1 MSAHPFAPWLQP
13 LAGAAVS
20 RLALLANHVLASEPA
35 ATERLK
41 PFAGRVLEMQLRQWP
56 AVLPPWPP
64 LVFRITAAGL
74 LEWAEA
80 EAEAEAETPAQAA
93 ADLTVSVD
101 ASNPALLAWQ
111 GMASLWGQPKP
122 AIEVAGDAALAA
134 EVNWLAENLRW
145 DVADDLQ
152 RILGPGPALA
162 FSQWAK
168 GAAQAIRGL
177 AQQWAGRP

>member
-1 MSAHPFAPWLQP
+1 M
-13 LAGAAVS
+13 
-20 RLALLANHVLASEPA
+20 

-41 PFAGRVLEMQLRQWP
+41 PFAGRVLEMQLRHWP

-74 LEWAEA
+74 LEWVELEAGAESG
-80 EAEAEAETPAQAA
+80 
-93 ADLTVSVD
+93 ADLTVGVD

-111 GMASLWGQPKP
+111 GVASLWGQPKP

-162 FSQWAK
+162 FSPGGK
-168 GAAQAIRGL
+168 GATEAMCGL
-177 AQQWAGRP
+177 APHLALVHH